1 LSADHQMPAAAV
13 YRRLHHR
20 EWGRRDNPRVAV
32 CMHGHGRTAQDFEL
46 LARGLSE
53 HFRVICPQFGPQ
65 FGPHFGPQSVDL
77 DGRGRSDATAETDF
91 PRMLAALEG
100 LMFDLGIY
108 EVDWIGAS
116 LGGILGM
123 HLAVQPGVSIRRLVM
138 KNIGEGLPPDR
149 SRPTGQSLSAPLAGV
164 HSVDLW
170 KRIKCPTVLLRG
182 DAPAVSHCEAIAIRG
197 FLMRDVNAPRD
208 ELHAC
213 MAA

>member
-1 LSADHQMPAAAV
+1 MHAAAD

-32 CMHGHGRTAQDFEL
+32 CMHGHGRTARDFDV

-65 FGPHFGPQSVDL
+65 FDPPPGTPSV
-77 DGRGRSDATAETDF
+77 GRGEGGWNA
-91 PRMLAALEG
+91 AALEPDFPEMLADLDG
-100 LMFDLGIY
+100 LMFDLGID

-138 KNIGEGLPPDR
+138 KNIGEGMPYESSLL
-149 SRPTGQSLSAPLAGV
+149 TGQPLSAPLAGV

-170 KRIKCPTVLLRG
+170 RRIKCPTVLLRG
-182 DAPAVSHCEAIAIRG
+182 DAPAVSHCEAINIRR
-197 FLMRDVNAPRD
+197 FLLQDAGATHLETR
-208 ELHAC
+208 AC
-213 MAA
+213 VAA

>member
-1 LSADHQMPAAAV
+1 MHAAAE

-32 CMHGHGRTAQDFEL
+32 CMHGHGRTAQDFDVLALEL
-46 LARGLSE
+46 SAQYRI
-53 HFRVICPQFGPQ
+53 ICPQFGPQ
-65 FGPHFGPQSVDL
+65 FGPRFAGDGPRDGNAALAQPDFAQMLADL
-77 DGRGRSDATAETDF
+77 D
-91 PRMLAALEG
+91 G
-100 LMFDLGIY
+100 LMFDLGID

-138 KNIGEGLPPDR
+138 KNIGEGMPLEP
-149 SRPTGQSLSAPLAGV
+149 SRKPEQPLSAPLAGV

-182 DAPAVSHCEAIAIRG
+182 DAPTVSSCETKTIRR
-197 FLMRDVNAPRD
+197 FLMQDAHASRV
-208 ELHAC
+208 ETHAC
-213 MAA
+213 VAA

>member
-1 LSADHQMPAAAV
+1 MHAAAD

-32 CMHGHGRTAQDFEL
+32 CMHGHGRSAQDFDV
-46 LARGLSE
+46 LARNLSE
-53 HFRVICPQFGPQ
+53 HFRVICPQFGP
-65 FGPHFGPQSVDL
+65 PPST
-77 DGRGRSDATAETDF
+77 RSAVRHEGGWNA
-91 PRMLAALEG
+91 AALEPDFPEMLADLDG
-100 LMFDLGIY
+100 LMFDLGVD

-138 KNIGEGLPPDR
+138 KNIGEGVPHEV
-149 SRPTGQSLSAPLAGV
+149 SRAAGQPLSAPLAGV

-182 DAPAVSHCEAIAIRG
+182 DAPAVSHSEAINIRRFLLQDANASRAEAYGCEAA
-197 FLMRDVNAPRD
+197 
-208 ELHAC
+208 
-213 MAA
+213 